1 MRKQPRVW
9 ICSVCWTAKISTS
22 IERGQETSHFSIH
35 WIFMESL
42 PWALLRT
49 VDLAIGCNRH
59 GLPSHWTYIFNG
71 QIIMVGRSFSSVE
84 NIAELWGLEKIIGS
98 QSESSQKQKI
108 LEGVSLV
115 MFSISG
121 RLKTETDWTFTA
133 NVVEGLLWLCMSERE
148 RETENSLP

>member
-1 MRKQPRVW
+1 
-9 ICSVCWTAKISTS
+9 
-22 IERGQETSHFSIH
+22 
-35 WIFMESL
+35 
-42 PWALLRT
+42 
-49 VDLAIGCNRH
+49 
-59 GLPSHWTYIFNG
+59 
-71 QIIMVGRSFSSVE
+71 MVGGLFSSVE
-84 NIAELWGLEKIIGS
+84 NIVELWGLEKIIGS